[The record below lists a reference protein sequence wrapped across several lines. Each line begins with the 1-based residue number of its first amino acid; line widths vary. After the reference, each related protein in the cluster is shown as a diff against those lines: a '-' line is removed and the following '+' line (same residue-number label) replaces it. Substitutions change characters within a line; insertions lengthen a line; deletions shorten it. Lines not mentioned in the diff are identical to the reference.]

1 MKLRWDQFTCVILV
15 VLGVEAWQ
23 EVSWIGPVKAGFSTT
38 FTCSS
43 ACSPNCT
50 YTWFLKNQTHTGSTL
65 MWTPDGR
72 DSKVDLRC
80 TVLRMPEA
88 SLFSTITSIVEITNP
103 ISVQPSPQN
112 TFPALNLSLDLECH
126 DDSGSGLLSDPSQ
139 LVLWYKDGQ
148 EMMLD
153 KQNGSLHF
161 DSLLPSDG
169 GFYQCEAFVSRQ
181 TSVFSRGYL
190 LSFNPWDVSIRGPNV
205 TFPGRLSIFTCVV
218 SCNLNIDCT
227 VRWQF
232 REGFP
237 LGIHLSV
244 HETELKWT
252 PSKPGTF
259 QNLTCVAENVAAGRS
274 AEATKEVEVKGPG
287 VFGDSSPLTCS
298 SVFLLFKFILL
309 CSSQAHPSLAQNRC
323 S

>member
-1 MKLRWDQFTCVILV
+1 MFFFQQPQSPVCKVYLATQQPLSFLC
-15 VLGVEAWQ
+15 VEAWQ

-38 FTCSS
+38 FTCFST
-43 ACSPNCT
+43 CSPNCT
-50 YTWFLKNQTHTGSTL
+50 YTWFLKNRTHTGSTL

-190 LSFNPWDVSIRGPNV
+190 LSF
-205 TFPGRLSIFTCVV
+205 
-218 SCNLNIDCT
+218 
-227 VRWQF
+227 
-232 REGFP
+232 
-237 LGIHLSV
+237 

-274 AEATKEVEVKGPG
+274 AEATKVVEVKGT
-287 VFGDSSPLTCS
+287 PLS
-298 SVFLLFKFILL
+298 GSEQVQLNGLLLISFLIVSFDLSRF
-309 CSSQAHPSLAQNRC
+309 HPVY
-323 S
+323 